1 MLLATL
7 RNNAI
12 KTGPLR
18 MLSLWRGVSSEDLGS
33 RHNRL
38 HPLVELGVGLS
49 VACVSPVAS
58 QSPSR
63 LTGDYV
69 CTFGCRLTDAN
80 RCIIVNGGEAECV
93 RLDRLGA

>member
-1 MLLATL
+1 VGYRAKVSGLVIIGCIRL
-7 RNNAI
+7 
-12 KTGPLR
+12 
-18 MLSLWRGVSSEDLGS
+18 LSLAL
-33 RHNRL
+33 
-38 HPLVELGVGLS
+38 GLS

-58 QSPSR
+58 QSLSR

-80 RCIIVNGGEAECV
+80 PSIIVNGGEAECV